1 MRRVA
6 VLGLVPIL
14 ACALGAA
21 ASGVS
26 VAKQVGCAQRGET
39 SAPTTFNDPRFGAR
53 RYRVVIGPVELR
65 GVRWYASRRVFE
77 GLGKRD
83 GYAVAKVAL
92 IVRARRSL
100 ALTVRGA
107 GPKPALLAYGEDGKP
122 TATLLVKSCPA
133 STPASSRPGV
143 VGSGT
148 LFPGDFRVP
157 VAECVR
163 LTIVNRATGRVWR
176 TRLPFGHRCS

>member
-1 MRRVA
+1 V
-6 VLGLVPIL
+6 VLGLVPIV
-14 ACALGAA
+14 ACSLGTA

-39 SAPTTFNDPRFGAR
+39 SSPTAFNDPRFGAR

-65 GVRWYASRRVFE
+65 DVRSYASRRVFDRYV
-77 GLGKRD
+77 GRD
-83 GYAVAKVAL
+83 GYAVAKVSL
-92 IVRARRSL
+92 IVRARRSV

-107 GPKPALLAYGEDGKP
+107 NPKPVLLVYGEDGKP
-122 TATLLVKSCPA
+122 TATLLVKSCSA
-133 STPASSRPGV
+133 NTPARSRPGV

-148 LFPGDFRVP
+148 LFPGVFRVP

-163 LTIVNRATGRVWR
+163 LRITNRATGRVWR
-176 TRLPFGHRCS
+176 TRLPFGHRC

>member
-1 MRRVA
+1 MRRLA
-6 VLGLVPIL
+6 VLGLAPIL
-14 ACALGAA
+14 ACPLAA
-21 ASGVS
+21 EASSVS
-26 VAKQVGCAQRGET
+26 ATSKVGCAQRGET
-39 SAPTTFNDPRFGAR
+39 SSPTAFNDPRFGAR

-65 GVRWYASRRVFE
+65 GVRWFASRRVFE

-92 IVRARRSL
+92 IVKARRSL

-107 GPKPALLAYGEDGKP
+107 NPKPVLLEYVPRKP
-122 TATLLVKSCPA
+122 SATLLVTSCSA
-133 STPASSRPGV
+133 NTPASSRPGV

-157 VAECVR
+157 VAECVQLR
-163 LTIVNRATGRVWR
+163 IVNRATGRVWR
-176 TRLPFGHRCS
+176 TRLPFGHRCT

>member
-1 MRRVA
+1 MRRFA
-6 VLGLVPIL
+6 ALGLVPIL
-14 ACALGAA
+14 ACSLGAV
-21 ASGVS
+21 ASGVG

-39 SAPTTFNDPRFGAR
+39 SSPTAFDDPRFEAR

-65 GVRWYASRRVFE
+65 GIRWYASRRVFE
-77 GLGKRD
+77 GLGRRD

-100 ALTVRGA
+100 ALTVRGPD
-107 GPKPALLAYGEDGKP
+107 PKPVQLAYGEDGKP
-122 TATLLVKSCPA
+122 TTTLLVKSCAANKPA
-133 STPASSRPGV
+133 RSRPGI

-157 VAECVR
+157 VAECVSLR
-163 LTIVNRATGRVWR
+163 ITNRATGRVWR

>member
-1 MRRVA
+1 MRRFA

-14 ACALGAA
+14 ACALGAE

-65 GVRWYASRRVFE
+65 GVREYASRRVFDKYV
-77 GLGKRD
+77 GPD

-100 ALTVRGA
+100 ALTVRG
-107 GPKPALLAYGEDGKP
+107 PDRRPVLLVYGEDGKP
-122 TATLLVKSCPA
+122 TATLLVKSCSA
-133 STPASSRPGV
+133 NTPASSRPGV

-163 LTIVNRATGRVWR
+163 LRIVNRATGRVWR
-176 TRLPFGHRCS
+176 TRLPFGHRC

>member
-6 VLGLVPIL
+6 VLGLVSVV
-14 ACALGAA
+14 ACALGAE
-21 ASGVS
+21 ASGVG
-26 VAKQVGCAQRGET
+26 VAKHVGCAQRGET

-65 GVRWYASRRVFE
+65 GVRWFASRRVFE
-77 GLGKRD
+77 GLGRRD

-100 ALTVRGA
+100 ALTVHGA
-107 GPKPALLAYGEDGKP
+107 DPKPVLLVYGEDGKP
-122 TATLLVKSCPA
+122 TTTLLVKSCA
-133 STPASSRPGV
+133 ANTPASSRPGV

-157 VAECVR
+157 VAECVSLR
-163 LTIVNRATGRVWR
+163 IVNRATGREWR
-176 TRLPFGHRCS
+176 TRLPFGHRC

>member
-6 VLGLVPIL
+6 VLGLASIL
-14 ACALGAA
+14 AGALGAA

-39 SAPTTFNDPRFGAR
+39 STPTTFNDPRFEAR
-53 RYRVVIGPVELR
+53 RYRVVVGPVELR
-65 GVRWYASRRVFE
+65 GIRSYASRRVFE
-77 GLGKRD
+77 KYVGRD
-83 GYAVAKVAL
+83 GYTVAKVAL

-107 GPKPALLAYGEDGKP
+107 DPKPVLLAYGEDGKP
-122 TATLLVKSCPA
+122 TTTLLVKSCAA

-157 VAECVR
+157 VAECVSLR
-163 LTIVNRATGRVWR
+163 IVNRATGRVWR

>member
-1 MRRVA
+1 MRRLA
-6 VLGLVPIL
+6 LLGIL
-14 ACALGAA
+14 ACALCAE
-21 ASGVS
+21 ASGVG

-39 SAPTTFNDPRFGAR
+39 SSPTTFNDPRFGAR

-65 GVRWYASRRVFE
+65 GVRWYASRRVYE
-77 GLGKRD
+77 GLARRD

-92 IVRARRSL
+92 IVRARRAL

-107 GPKPALLAYGEDGKP
+107 APKPVLLAYGEDGKP
-122 TATLLVKSCPA
+122 TTTLLVKSCA
-133 STPASSRPGV
+133 ANTPASSRPGV

-163 LTIVNRATGRVWR
+163 LRIVNRATGRVWR
-176 TRLPFGHRCS
+176 TWLPFGHRC

>member
-1 MRRVA
+1 M
-6 VLGLVPIL
+6 LGLAPIL
-14 ACALGAA
+14 ACFLGAE

-26 VAKQVGCAQRGET
+26 VARQVGCAQRGET
-39 SAPTTFNDPRFGAR
+39 SSPTVFNDPRFEAR
-53 RYRVVIGPVELR
+53 RYRVVVGPVELR
-65 GVRWYASRRVFE
+65 GIRWYASRRVFE
-77 GLGKRD
+77 GLGRRD

-107 GPKPALLAYGEDGKP
+107 APKPALLAYGEGKP

-133 STPASSRPGV
+133 NTPAWSRPGV

-148 LFPGDFRVP
+148 LFPGVFRVP
-157 VAECVR
+157 VAECVSLR
-163 LTIVNRATGRVWR
+163 IRNRATGRVWR
-176 TRLPFGHRCS
+176 TQLPFGHRCS

>member
-1 MRRVA
+1 MRRFV
-6 VLGLVPIL
+6 VLGLVPVV
-14 ACALGAA
+14 ACSLGAE

-39 SAPTTFNDPRFGAR
+39 SSPTAFNDPRSGAR

-77 GLGKRD
+77 GLGRRD

-107 GPKPALLAYGEDGKP
+107 DPRPVLLAYGEDGKP
-122 TATLLVKSCPA
+122 TTTLLVKSCSA
-133 STPASSRPGV
+133 NTPAWSRPGV

-157 VAECVR
+157 VAECVSLR
-163 LTIVNRATGRVWR
+163 IRNRATGRVWR